1 MRKPQNMRV
10 PKQQINIIFT
20 IYNKEQ
26 CLPNTLI
33 SIGKQEINIPIKLF
47 ILDDGSKPSINK
59 DKLLSILNTF
69 NLQFDYTHRSHKGPF
84 QSRLDCINQILTERC
99 SYPDDIVIFQSV
111 DVMYSS
117 SLTLSNLIS
126 NLSLN
131 SIHMAEVANAIVDP
145 LMYKQYDKFSKTTL
159 TEWDTKYT
167 KHYQG
172 RNRHDR
178 FYPFLTAI
186 QLKDLD
192 KLEYT
197 KNYCDV
203 LTDYYIRKNQFT
215 VKYILSAKAI
225 HQAHKPIPG
234 ARNCYIKECPDKCH
248 RQLGNKF
255 KKPNHR
261 IEPNLTTKIEF
272 I

>member
-1 MRKPQNMRV
+1 MTN
-10 PKQQINIIFT
+10 QIHIIFN
-20 IYNKEQ
+20 IFNKIQ
-26 CLPNTLI
+26 CLPNTLTSI
-33 SIGKQEINIPIKLF
+33 SKQQLNNDNIIKLH
-47 ILDDGSKPSINK
+47 IIDDGSDPEINLNNHILKYLGSHIQYSFKKFNHNGTFFSLLKSIKSINDSK
-59 DKLLSILNTF
+59 ISD
-69 NLQFDYTHRSHKGPF
+69 
-84 QSRLDCINQILTERC
+84 
-99 SYPDDIVIFQSV
+99 DDIVIFQSV

-248 RQLGNKF
+248 RQLGSKF
-255 KKPNHR
+255 RKQNHR
-261 IEPNLTTKIEF
+261 MEPNLTTKIEF